1 MKNVVLKTKGNY
13 SMILRQGDD
22 DFKALYVVK
31 NFNPSKEDGQQWD
44 CSEYY
49 GSNAY
54 GGEMN
59 FAAADDALMH
69 ECLRYGCCKSADVI
83 PNLYYGIYY
92 ATKTEFIIYAETEAD
107 AFAKAKAMNQEI
119 GPIEDEDADYSVEP
133 MTIASLSNLLSRR
146 SNAYY
151 GSNDCCIAFD
161 D

>member
-13 SMILRQGDD
+13 SMVLRQGDD
-22 DFKALYVVK
+22 DFKALYIVK
-31 NFNPSKEDGQQWD
+31 NFNPLKEDGQQWD

-107 AFAKAKAMNQEI
+107 AFA
-119 GPIEDEDADYSVEP
+119 
-133 MTIASLSNLLSRR
+133 T
-146 SNAYY
+146 
-151 GSNDCCIAFD
+151 D
-161 D
+161 DDRKFV

>member
-1 MKNVVLKTKGNY
+1 MKNVVLKTKGKY
-13 SMILRQGDD
+13 SMVLRQGDD

-54 GGEMN
+54 GGEMD

-69 ECLRYGCCKSADVI
+69 ECLYGCCKAVDVI
-83 PNLYYGIYY
+83 PDLYYGIYY
-92 ATKTEFIIYAETEAD
+92 ATKTEFVIHAKTEAD

-119 GPIEDEDADYSVEP
+119 GPIEDEDADYSFEP
-133 MTIASLSNLLSRR
+133 MTIANLSNLLSRR
-146 SNAYY
+146 SSAYY